1 MEILSKLGIDWKLL
15 LAQIV
20 NFAILLFLLK
30 KFLYKPL
37 LTMLNTRRETIEK
50 SLEQAK
56 SIDDE
61 MKVLEQ
67 RKAEVLAQA
76 KSEADS
82 IMEKTL
88 KLAETKRQEAI
99 SKTKQDVAAVISEAK
114 EKIEQER
121 REALDHAKQELSLL
135 VMQASHKVI
144 EDISDK
150 KITEIMA
157 QKALK
162 QVVSSK

>member
-56 SIDDE
+56 SIEDE
-61 MKVLEQ
+61 MKTLEQ

-76 KSEADS
+76 RSEADS

-99 SKTKQDVAAVISEAK
+99 VKTKQDVAAVISEAK

-121 REALDHAKQELSLL
+121 REALDHAKQELSFL

>member
-1 MEILSKLGIDWKLL
+1 MEILGKLGIDWKLL

-37 LTMLNTRRETIEK
+37 LTMLNNRREIIEK

-56 SIDDE
+56 TIEEE
-61 MKVLEQ
+61 MKELDR
-67 RKAEVLAQA
+67 RKGEVLVQA
-76 KSEADS
+76 RAEADG

-88 KLAETKRQEAI
+88 KLAENKRQEAI
-99 SKTKQDVAAVISEAK
+99 VKTKQDVATVISEAK

-121 REALDHAKQELSLL
+121 REAFDHAKQELSFL
-135 VMQASHKVI
+135 VMQASSAVLK
-144 EDISDK
+144 EFADK
-150 KITEIMA
+150 KITETML